1 VRPVLRRP
9 SELSDDMR
17 NFRFSV
23 EGKRMNRRSWARWLE
38 SFSDNLKSKTCPFDI
53 LRAGSELG
61 RRIEN
66 RKWAGLFAIVLALT
80 LVGAGEAQQLKKVPL
95 IGVISTGSPSSTGT
109 TLLDAFRKGLHE
121 LGYVEG
127 KTIGIEYRYAEG
139 KPERL
144 PALAAELVSLKVA
157 VIVTGGTVAVQAAK
171 QASNMIPIVVGAAT
185 DLVGTGLVASLAK
198 PGGNV
203 TGLTSI
209 SPDLS
214 GKWLELV
221 REVVLKASR
230 VAVLW
235 QPNPWDREEVTQT
248 EVAARQFGVKVQS
261 VEVSDSNAFSNA
273 YAAMVSQRAN
283 ALIIIQRT
291 FTGFHQKQ
299 LIGLAIKN
307 RLPSMCDSPGW
318 TENGCLMS
326 YGSNRR
332 EMWRRA
338 ATYVDKILKGAQPA
352 ELPVQQP
359 TKFEFVINLKTAKAL
374 NLTIPQSVL
383 YRADKVIK

>member
-1 VRPVLRRP
+1 MKKAAASSIMVAVML
-9 SELSDDMR
+9 LAV
-17 NFRFSV
+17 SV
-23 EGKRMNRRSWARWLE
+23 IA
-38 SFSDNLKSKTCPFDI
+38 
-53 LRAGSELG
+53 
-61 RRIEN
+61 
-66 RKWAGLFAIVLALT
+66 
-80 LVGAGEAQQLKKVPL
+80 EAQQPTKVPR
-95 IGVISTGSPSSTGT
+95 IGFLSTGSPSSTGT
-109 TLLDAFRKGLHE
+109 TNLDAFRKGLDE
-121 LGYVEG
+121 LGYIEG
-127 KTIGIEYRYAEG
+127 KTIGIDYRYAEG
-139 KPERL
+139 KLERL
-144 PALAAELVSLKVA
+144 PTLAAELVGLKVA
-157 VIVTGGTVAVQAAK
+157 VIVTGGTAGVQAAK
-171 QASNMIPIVVGAAT
+171 QATNMIPIVVGTAT
-185 DLVGTGLVASLAK
+185 DLVRTGLVASLAK

-214 GKWLELV
+214 GKRLELV
-221 REVVLKASR
+221 REVVSNVSR

-235 QPNPWDREEVTQT
+235 HPNAWDREEVTQT
-248 EVAARQFGVKVQS
+248 EVAARQIGVKVQS
-261 VEVSDSNAFSNA
+261 LEVPDSNTFENA

>member
-1 VRPVLRRP
+1 MKKAAASSIMVAVML
-9 SELSDDMR
+9 LAV
-17 NFRFSV
+17 SV
-23 EGKRMNRRSWARWLE
+23 IA
-38 SFSDNLKSKTCPFDI
+38 
-53 LRAGSELG
+53 
-61 RRIEN
+61 
-66 RKWAGLFAIVLALT
+66 
-80 LVGAGEAQQLKKVPL
+80 EAQQPTKVPR
-95 IGVISTGSPSSTGT
+95 IGFLSTGSPSSTGT
-109 TLLDAFRKGLHE
+109 TNLDAFRKGLDE
-121 LGYVEG
+121 LGYIEG
-127 KTIGIEYRYAEG
+127 KTIGIDYRYAEG
-139 KPERL
+139 KLERL
-144 PALAAELVSLKVA
+144 PTLAAELVGLKVA
-157 VIVTGGTVAVQAAK
+157 VIVTGGTAGVQAAK
-171 QASNMIPIVVGAAT
+171 QATNMIPIVVGTAT
-185 DLVGTGLVASLAK
+185 DLVRTGLVASLAK

-214 GKWLELV
+214 GKRLELV
-221 REVVLKASR
+221 REVVSNVSR

-235 QPNPWDREEVTQT
+235 HPNAWDREEVTQT

-261 VEVSDSNAFSNA
+261 LEVPDSNTFENA

-283 ALIIIQRT
+283 ALIIIQGT
-291 FTGFHQKQ
+291 FTSFHQKQ

-338 ATYVDKILKGAQPA
+338 ATYVDKILKGAKPS
-352 ELPVQQP
+352 ELPVEQP

-374 NLTIPQSVL
+374 NLRIPQSVL

>member
-1 VRPVLRRP
+1 MCAMKRKVP
-9 SELSDDMR
+9 S
-17 NFRFSV
+17 
-23 EGKRMNRRSWARWLE
+23 
-38 SFSDNLKSKTCPFDI
+38 
-53 LRAGSELG
+53 
-61 RRIEN
+61 
-66 RKWAGLFAIVLALT
+66 VLAVVIL
-80 LVGAGEAQQLKKVPL
+80 LAVAVIADAQQPAKVPR
-95 IGVISTGSPSSTGT
+95 IGVISTGSPSLTGAT
-109 TLLDAFRKGLHE
+109 NLDAFRKGLDE

-139 KPERL
+139 KLERL
-144 PALAAELVSLKVA
+144 PTLAAEMVGLKVA
-157 VIVTGGTVAVQAAK
+157 VIVTGGTAAVQAAK
-171 QASNMIPIVVGAAT
+171 QATNLIPIVVGVAT

-214 GKWLELV
+214 GKRLELV
-221 REVVLKASR
+221 REVVAKMSR

-235 QPNPWDREEVTQT
+235 HPNAWDREEVTQT
-248 EVAARQFGVKVQS
+248 KVAARQFGVQVQS
-261 VEVSDSNAFSNA
+261 LEVPDSNAFHNA
-273 YAAMVSQRAN
+273 YAAMVSQRAD
-283 ALIIIQRT
+283 ALIIIQGT
-291 FTGFHQKQ
+291 FTSFHQKQ

-338 ATYVDKILKGAQPA
+338 ATYVDKILKGAKPA
-352 ELPVQQP
+352 ELPVEQP

-383 YRADKVIK
+383 YRTDKVIK

>member
-1 VRPVLRRP
+1 MKKAAVPSICVAVVL
-9 SELSDDMR
+9 
-17 NFRFSV
+17 
-23 EGKRMNRRSWARWLE
+23 
-38 SFSDNLKSKTCPFDI
+38 
-53 LRAGSELG
+53 
-61 RRIEN
+61 
-66 RKWAGLFAIVLALT
+66 LALG
-80 LVGAGEAQQLKKVPL
+80 VIAEAQQPKKVPL
-95 IGVISTGSPSSTGT
+95 IGVISTGSPSSTGA
-109 TLLDAFRKGLHE
+109 TLLDAFRKGLGE

-214 GKWLELV
+214 GKRLELV

-235 QPNPWDREEVTQT
+235 HPNPWDREEVTQT

-261 VEVSDSNAFSNA
+261 VEVPDSNAFPNA

-283 ALIIIQRT
+283 ALIIIQGT
-291 FTGFHQKQ
+291 FTSFHQKQ
-299 LIGLAIKN
+299 LIGLAMKN
-307 RLPSMCDSPGW
+307 RLPSMCDSPSW

-326 YGSNRR
+326 YGPNRR

-352 ELPVQQP
+352 ELPVEQP

>member
-1 VRPVLRRP
+1 MKKAALLSILVVAVLI
-9 SELSDDMR
+9 
-17 NFRFSV
+17 
-23 EGKRMNRRSWARWLE
+23 A
-38 SFSDNLKSKTCPFDI
+38 
-53 LRAGSELG
+53 
-61 RRIEN
+61 
-66 RKWAGLFAIVLALT
+66 
-80 LVGAGEAQQLKKVPL
+80 VGVIAQAQQPEKIPR

-109 TLLDAFRKGLHE
+109 TNLDAFRKGMDE

-127 KTIGIEYRYAEG
+127 KTIAIEYRYAEG
-139 KPERL
+139 KLERL
-144 PALAAELVSLKVA
+144 PTLAAELVGLKVA
-157 VIVTGGTVAVQAAK
+157 VIVTGGTAAVQAAK
-171 QASNMIPIVVGAAT
+171 QTTNMIPIVVGVAT

-214 GKWLELV
+214 GKRLELV
-221 REVVLKASR
+221 REVVSKVSR

-235 QPNPWDREEVTQT
+235 HPNAWDREEVTQT

-261 VEVSDSNAFSNA
+261 LEVPDSNAFQNA

-283 ALIIIQRT
+283 ALIIIQGT
-291 FTGFHQKQ
+291 FTSFHQKQ

-318 TENGCLMS
+318 TERGCLMS

-338 ATYVDKILKGAQPA
+338 ATYVDKILKGAKPA
-352 ELPVQQP
+352 ELPVEQP

>member
-1 VRPVLRRP
+1 
-9 SELSDDMR
+9 M
-17 NFRFSV
+17 
-23 EGKRMNRRSWARWLE
+23 
-38 SFSDNLKSKTCPFDI
+38 
-53 LRAGSELG
+53 
-61 RRIEN
+61 
-66 RKWAGLFAIVLALT
+66 
-80 LVGAGEAQQLKKVPL
+80 
-95 IGVISTGSPSSTGT
+95 
-109 TLLDAFRKGLHE
+109 
-121 LGYVEG
+121 
-127 KTIGIEYRYAEG
+127 
-139 KPERL
+139 
-144 PALAAELVSLKVA
+144 
-157 VIVTGGTVAVQAAK
+157 
-171 QASNMIPIVVGAAT
+171 
-185 DLVGTGLVASLAK
+185 
-198 PGGNV
+198 
-203 TGLTSI
+203 
-209 SPDLS
+209 
-214 GKWLELV
+214 
-221 REVVLKASR
+221 
-230 VAVLW
+230 LW
-235 QPNPWDREEVTQT
+235 HPNPWDREEVTQT

-283 ALIIIQRT
+283 ALIIIQGT